1 MNTIKYLSIF
11 CFILIFSGCN
21 SLFEP
26 TPYYLKSNYGSE
38 YWKNIKVVNLETI
51 SQDENKTYSNN
62 EFSNDL
68 KKYLE
73 IKKIDKNTLNFDNE
87 MKFYFP
93 KDLSYRQDF
102 SVIIQNDQY
111 YLFLRQMNVF
121 YPEEKIFKIGKYT
134 KNDKFP
140 FFVIDLGIINNKGII
155 VVLDIDN
162 DNDTM
167 LLDFQRISFP

>member
-51 SQDENKTYSNN
+51 SKDENKTYSNN

-68 KKYLE
+68 KNYLE
-73 IKKIDKNTLNFDNE
+73 TKKIDKSTLDFNNE
-87 MKFYFP
+87 MRFYFP
-93 KDLSYRQDF
+93 QDLSYKHDF
-102 SVIIQNDQY
+102 SVIIQNDEY
-111 YLFLRQMNVF
+111 YIFLRQMNVF
-121 YPEEKIFKIGKYT
+121 YPNEQIFKIGKYV
-134 KNDKFP
+134 KNDPFP
-140 FFVIDLGIINNKGII
+140 FFVINLGIINNKGLIF
-155 VVLDIDN
+155 VLDIN
-162 DNDTM
+162 DENDSM
-167 LLDFQRISFP
+167 LFEFQRISFP